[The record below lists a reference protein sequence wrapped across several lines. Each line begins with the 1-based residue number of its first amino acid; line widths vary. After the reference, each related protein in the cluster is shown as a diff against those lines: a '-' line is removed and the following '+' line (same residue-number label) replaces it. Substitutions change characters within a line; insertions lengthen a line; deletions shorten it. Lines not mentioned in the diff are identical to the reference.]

1 MKKENKKAFFRFITI
16 IIIILFIATL
26 ILSSCQKTT
35 SLKST
40 SYKVSQL
47 EFKASPSL
55 NLKSNTNNIPQIN
68 NIDNINNTDK
78 ILILAPHPDDET
90 IGAAGIIQKA
100 LKAGAEVNIVC
111 LTNGDSER
119 NADIHYKNIPYSQN
133 VFLLLGELRRKET
146 INALIKL
153 GLKEK
158 DVKFLGYPDAGTLR
172 ILLNHWDSSNPYK
185 NYFTKV
191 SYVPYSECYLP
202 GSKYIGE
209 NILNNLENI
218 IKNFNPTKIFV
229 SSPFDMHSDHR
240 AFYLFLKIA
249 LWDLRGKI
257 NNPKIYT
264 YFTHY
269 KNWPDPKGYYPE
281 KFINPPIQNI
291 NNNIKWLNLNL
302 NDEEVKKKYESI
314 ICYKS
319 QLKFGSL
326 LISFA
331 RKNELFAYLN
341 DINLKNND
349 ININI
354 NQNRIIWDAANYN
367 DLYYSL
373 NNNILYTKIITKQKI
388 DKNFNISIYFLG
400 YNNKIEFSKMPKIQL
415 KIDKEKLKIFN
426 KNQEIYDHDVNLKI
440 ENNNLIIGIP
450 LSLLQ
455 NPQYILNGIET
466 QSNYLP
472 NSLFGWRVININ

>member
-16 IIIILFIATL
+16 IIVILFIAMV

-40 SYKVSQL
+40 DTVSQL
-47 EFKASPSL
+47 EFKASPLSARIIK
-55 NLKSNTNNIPQIN
+55 NDISQIK
-68 NIDNINNTDK
+68 NIDNTDK

-90 IGAAGIIQKA
+90 IGVAGIIQKA

-133 VFLLLGELRRKET
+133 VFLSLGELRRKET

-158 DVKFLGYPDAGTLR
+158 DVKFLGYPDAGTLH
-172 ILLNHWDSSNPYK
+172 ILLEHWGSSNPYK
-185 NYFTKV
+185 NYLTGV

-209 NILNNLENI
+209 NILNNLESI
-218 IKNFNPTKIFV
+218 IKDFNPTKIFV

-240 AFYLFLKIA
+240 AFYLFLRIA
-249 LWDLRGKI
+249 LWDLKLKI

-264 YFTHY
+264 YLTHY

-281 KFINPPIQNI
+281 KFINPPIPNI
-291 NNNIKWLNLNL
+291 NDNIKWLNLNL
-302 NDEEVKKKYESI
+302 SYEEVRKKYEST

-319 QLKFGSL
+319 QLKFGSF

-331 RKNELFAYLN
+331 RKNELFAYLD

-349 ININI
+349 NNI
-354 NQNRIIWDAANYN
+354 NQNQIIWDIANYN
-367 DLYYSL
+367 NLYYSL

-466 QSNYLP
+466 QSNYLS
-472 NSLFGWRVININ
+472 NSLFGWRVIGIS